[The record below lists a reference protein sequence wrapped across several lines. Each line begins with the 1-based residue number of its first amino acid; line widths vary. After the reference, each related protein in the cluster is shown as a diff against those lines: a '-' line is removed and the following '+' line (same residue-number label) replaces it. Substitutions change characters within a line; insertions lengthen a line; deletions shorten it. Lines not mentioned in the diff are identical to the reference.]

1 MQTSPTETRTHSS
14 NGTPS
19 DEPDDDMSVGSLI
32 KEVADDVSRLARQEA
47 QLLKLEIKDDATAAA
62 KAGGI
67 LGGAGAAAHL
77 FLIFTTLT
85 VMFALDAIMDIAWAA
100 LIVTALWGLTAFT
113 LYTVG
118 RKRMAAVNLAPS
130 KSIEEIKEDARWLQN
145 KTN

>member
-19 DEPDDDMSVGSLI
+19 REPDDDMSVGSLI
-32 KEVADDVSRLARQEA
+32 KEVADNVSRLARQEA

-62 KAGGI
+62 KAGGM

-77 FLIFTTLT
+77 FLIFATLT
-85 VMFALDAIMDIAWAA
+85 VMFALDAIMDLAWAA
-100 LIVTALWGLTAFT
+100 LIVTAVWGLTAFT
-113 LYTVG
+113 LYSIG

-130 KSIEEIKEDARWLQN
+130 KSVEEIKEDARWLQDR
-145 KTN
+145 TN

>member
-1 MQTSPTETRTHSS
+1 MADRMSS
-14 NGTPS
+14 VERDPQAHR
-19 DEPDDDMSVGSLI
+19 PADDTGDGQSFGALV
-32 KEVADDVSRLARQEA
+32 KEVADDLSRLMRQEV
-47 QLLKLEIKDDATAAA
+47 QLLKLEVKADATAAA

-67 LGGAGAAAHL
+67 LGGAGLAAHL

-85 VMFALDAIMDIAWAA
+85 VMFALDAVMDIAWAA
-100 LIVTALWGLTAFT
+100 LIVSALWALTAFT

-130 KSIEEIKEDARWLQN
+130 QTMQEVKEDARWLQN